1 MKNISKNQIDRAV
14 IKVLKESNEV
24 KEGWF
29 SDLFKDKYSQYSE
42 DLQEIMQNLINNIYD
57 DNKIISEIASLY
69 HKVKDSDLDR
79 NDKRELINIME
90 GVWQVMN
97 QSQSQLKKYV
107 NRLRMLR

>member
-42 DLQEIMQNLINNIYD
+42 DLQEIMQNLINNIYED
-57 DNKIISEIASLY
+57 DKIISEISSLY

>member
-29 SDLFKDKYSQYSE
+29 SDLFKDSYSVYSE
-42 DLQEIMQNLINNIYD
+42 ELEEIMQNLIENLYD
-57 DNKIISEIASLY
+57 DDELISNIASLY

-79 NDKRELINIME
+79 KDKRELIDIMQ
-90 GVWQVMN
+90 GVWQIM
-97 QSQSQLKKYV
+97 SQSQDQLKRYV
-107 NRLRMLR
+107 NRLKMLR